1 MKVSIDMGKGKGKGF
16 SRIAKL
22 VTASAREQQQVIVI
36 VKCSLCS
43 LRINYELDFSSDG
56 ANREAVGQ
64 SERGDAHGA
73 RGESSNFSV
82 VSTK

>member
-36 VKCSLCS
+36 VKYSLCR
-43 LRINYELDFSSDG
+43 LGINYKLDISSDG
-56 ANREAVGQ
+56 ANRKAVGQ
-64 SERGDAHGA
+64 SE
-73 RGESSNFSV
+73 
-82 VSTK
+82 